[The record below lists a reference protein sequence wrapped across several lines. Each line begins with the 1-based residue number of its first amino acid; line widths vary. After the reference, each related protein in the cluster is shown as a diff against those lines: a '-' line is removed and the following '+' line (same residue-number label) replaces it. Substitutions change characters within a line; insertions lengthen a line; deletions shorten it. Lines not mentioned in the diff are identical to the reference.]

1 MSSVERAQASDGPS
15 REAHLDGMLNI
26 DKPAGMTSMDVVRR
40 IKRASRQKR
49 VGHGGTLDP
58 IATGVIPVCM
68 GQATRMMEYLID
80 GTKEYRGQIALG
92 VETDTYDALG
102 EVVRTSEPPSI
113 GREELVGVLEAF
125 VGPIEQVPPM
135 YSALKR
141 QGKRLYELARAGVE
155 VEREPRKVEVTS
167 VSIIDWSSPNVTV
180 DVACGRGFY
189 MRSLAHDLGE
199 ALGCG
204 GHLRSLVRIRSG
216 PFKLDQAIT
225 LVEAEDKFARGVWHE
240 ALYAP
245 DVVVGH
251 LRAGVVGKRVEDMI
265 RQGRPIPEGLR
276 IPGSHPNERCR
287 VYGVDGRFLAVL
299 SFNASVRQWQPDR
312 VLSLTYGDS

>member
-1 MSSVERAQASDGPS
+1 
-15 REAHLDGMLNI
+15 MLNI

-58 IATGVIPVCM
+58 MATGVIAVCM
-68 GQATRMMEYLID
+68 GQATRMMEYLIN

-102 EVVRTSEPPSI
+102 EVVRTSELPPI
-113 GREELVGVLEAF
+113 GQEELVGALEAF
-125 VGPIEQVPPM
+125 VGTIEQVPPM

-155 VEREPRKVEVTS
+155 VEREPRRIEVTS
-167 VSIIDWSSPNVTV
+167 VSVIDWSPPNVTV
-180 DVACGRGFY
+180 DVVCGRGFY
-189 MRSLAHDLGE
+189 MRSMAHDLGE

-204 GHLRSLVRIRSG
+204 GHLRTLVRNRSG

-225 LVEAEDKFARGVWHE
+225 LDEAEGKFAQGVWHE

-245 DVVVGH
+245 DFVVGH
-251 LRAGVVGKRVEDMI
+251 LRAAVVGKRVEEMI

-276 IPGSHPNERCR
+276 IPGSRPNEQCR
-287 VYGVDGRFLAVL
+287 VYGIDGGFLAIL
-299 SFNASVRQWQPDR
+299 SFNASMRQWQPDR
-312 VLSLTYGDS
+312 VLSLSYGDS